1 MEAAAARAEGRAAEV
16 AAAAAPGS
24 EADPVA
30 SSVARSGAV
39 HGMYENPDTGRKERQ
54 RSMQG
59 RSWAHPETVRHRPG
73 SQRYVFEDA
82 HESREGQ
89 PRGLQRAVQPA
100 SEGAGK
106 HVEFQKLTDLYNFT
120 ALVIQSEMRAG
131 LNATDYSDF
140 GVTVPRAAFL
150 PTTVNHVKDVVE
162 AYATVVMRSF
172 AGIARNF
179 REVDVAPSSSSTA
192 LVAVTAP
199 PAPIQAQAP
208 STVQAP
214 PSRGRGR
221 PPKAAAAPAAG
232 SDRAEKRARTD
243 PAACP
248 VCLKTEHV
256 VSTTCELYAHYK
268 RCKVDIE
275 YQPRPPRPRTL
286 TLLQAV
292 REHWPALKA
301 RLDAMVHEQASSS
314 SAAPQ

>member
-1 MEAAAARAEGRAAEV
+1 
-16 AAAAAPGS
+16 
-24 EADPVA
+24 
-30 SSVARSGAV
+30 
-39 HGMYENPDTGRKERQ
+39 
-54 RSMQG
+54 
-59 RSWAHPETVRHRPG
+59 
-73 SQRYVFEDA
+73 
-82 HESREGQ
+82 
-89 PRGLQRAVQPA
+89 
-100 SEGAGK
+100 
-106 HVEFQKLTDLYNFT
+106 LYNFT

-150 PTTVNHVKDVVE
+150 PTTVNHVKDVVD

-208 STVQAP
+208 SAVQAP
-214 PSRGRGR
+214 PSPRGRGR
-221 PPKAAAAPAAG
+221 PPKAAAVPAAG

-256 VSTTCELYAHYK
+256 VSTTCELYA
-268 RCKVDIE
+268 RTTSGARTTLG

-301 RLDAMVHEQASSS
+301 QLDAMVHEQASSS
-314 SAAPQ
+314 SASAAVRPFSLAFSSLPLRSRRPLFSFPLFLSFTYTKKTSQYTVH